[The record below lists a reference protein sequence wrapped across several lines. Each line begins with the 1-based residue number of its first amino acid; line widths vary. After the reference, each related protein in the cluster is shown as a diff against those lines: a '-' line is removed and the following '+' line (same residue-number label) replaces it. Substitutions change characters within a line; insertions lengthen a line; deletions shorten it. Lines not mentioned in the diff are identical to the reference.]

1 MTAFWSDNVG
11 QRTFAPMT
19 RNTSL
24 PLNTLFLA
32 TLAWRAGL
40 ACALLLATLAQAS
53 EGGATAN
60 GTPPM
65 DLPKPATKIYKSL
78 AGGTTSFSDRPPSHG
93 AYVVLKPQ
101 CFACSPTSTIDWDS
115 TRLFRDAYAEEINQA
130 AREYKVDPALVRA
143 VIHAESGFN
152 VHARSP
158 KGAVGLMQLMPAT
171 ARELGVRNA
180 RVPHENIH
188 GGTKYLAELMVRFR
202 NDLTLA
208 TAAYNAGPNAVQRH
222 AGVPPYAETQVYVQR
237 VRILH
242 QRYKN
247 SPQG

>member
-1 MTAFWSDNVG
+1 MNAVKP
-11 QRTFAPMT
+11 R
-19 RNTSL
+19 RLL
-24 PLNTLFLA
+24 PACAAT
-32 TLAWRAGL
+32 TLAAGL
-40 ACALLLATLAQAS
+40 AIGALLLALPGKAAAS
-53 EGGATAN
+53 GPVAAADSAG
-60 GTPPM
+60 PM

-78 AGGTTSFSDRPPSHG
+78 SGGTTSFSDRPPSHG
-93 AYVVLKPQ
+93 AYVVIKPQ
-101 CFACSPTSTIDWDS
+101 CFACSPTSTVDWHA
-115 TRLFRDAYAEEINQA
+115 TRLYRDAFASEIERA
-130 AREYKVDPALVRA
+130 ARQYNVDPALVRA

-152 VHARSP
+152 VDARSP

-188 GGTKYLAELMVRFR
+188 GGTRYLAAMMVRFR

-208 TAAYNAGPNAVQRH
+208 TAAYNAGPQAVQKH

-242 QRYKN
+242 QRYKA